1 MAGSISNVEK
11 YIDRMKVMETEK
23 RPFVDMYKRLAE
35 WFLTRKQD
43 FDDTLT
49 PAAFFYSDIY
59 DNTGEHAAMIAS
71 SAYLAMI
78 WPEAARSIVLEPVEE
93 IRGAAGVDEY
103 FKKITH
109 RVRLA
114 MDNPKAG
121 LLTALQEHTL
131 DGRVFGISGIAAF
144 ENDDEDDNS
153 VPVIYDQWDI
163 KTMLIDENAKGF
175 VDTIYIPRKFTI
187 RQVVEEYGVHDY
199 VHPVVRKKYDEGK
212 RDEKITVLKVIETRP
227 KFDRTEK
234 GKFSKPIRALHIDVD
249 NKCIMREG
257 GYDEMPVFVVRSIK
271 AANEKYGRSDAM
283 VAYPDVIS
291 LNVSKESRIRAAEK
305 QLDPPLLVLD
315 DGRVGGAVI
324 DTSAGGT
331 TVINTSG
338 RANGEKAVSP
348 LFTVGEMQST
358 EKLEQEWKESIM
370 QAFHVDRLL
379 DLNNGTQMTAYETSI
394 RNRMRG
400 EGLASMFQRDM
411 VEGYIP
417 LTERTVSIMF
427 RKGLLGRINGGI
439 TSKVMNLWD
448 KVMGRSPLEV
458 PAAVVEAA
466 AAGLDVYRVRF
477 ISPATRFMQAE
488 KLQGVFSVAD
498 FAEKA
503 VAAFPG
509 ISDNVDPDKVMRSV
523 VENSGAPSEI
533 LRSEDE
539 VAKIREVRAQKEE
552 AAQKL
557 QATQMAAQAARDIGQ
572 AKASFSGPQGL

>member
-1 MAGSISNVEK
+1 MVSTINVEK
-11 YIDRMKVMETEK
+11 YIDRMKTMQTEK

-43 FDDTLT
+43 FDNTLT

-78 WPEAARSIVLEPVEE
+78 WPEAARSIVLDPVDELK
-93 IRGAAGVDEY
+93 GAPGVDEY
-103 FKKITH
+103 FKKITS
-109 RVRLA
+109 RVQAA

-144 ENDDEDDNS
+144 ENEDEDDTA

-163 KTMLIDENAKGF
+163 KTMLIDEDAKGF
-175 VDTIYIPRKFTI
+175 VNTVFIPRDFTV
-187 RQVVEEYGVHDY
+187 RQVLEEYGTNDG
-199 VHPVVRKKYDEGK
+199 VHPDVRKKYADGK
-212 RDEKITVLKVIETRP
+212 KDEKITVLKVIEIRP
-227 KFDRTEK
+227 KMERTAK
-234 GKFSKPIRALHIDVD
+234 GKLAMPVRSLHIDVT
-249 NKCIMREG
+249 NKFVMREG

-271 AANEKYGRSDAM
+271 ASNEKYGRSDAM

-291 LNVSKESRIRAAEK
+291 LNVSKESRIKAAEK

-338 RANGEKAVSP
+338 RANGEKAISP

-400 EGLASMFQRDM
+400 EGLSSMFQRDM

-427 RKGLLGRINGGI
+427 RRGLLGRINDSI
-439 TSKVMNLWD
+439 TSKVATLWD
-448 KVMGRSPLEV
+448 KVMGREPLIV
-458 PAAVVEAA
+458 PAAVVEATK
-466 AAGLDVYRVRF
+466 AGLDTYRVRF

-488 KLQGVFSVAD
+488 KLQGIFSVAD

-503 VAAFPG
+503 VATFPG
-509 ISDNVDPDKVMRSV
+509 MADNIDPDEIIRCA
-523 VENSGAPSEI
+523 VENSGAPSTI
-533 LRSEDE
+533 LRSEDD
-539 VAKIREVRAQKEE
+539 VRKIREVRSQQEQ

-557 QATQMAAQAARDIGQ
+557 QSAQMAAQAMRDIGQ
-572 AKASFSGPQGL
+572 AKTSFSGPAGA